1 MPLLW
6 AIVIGWLPGAVLY
19 RVPWFARDRRASL
32 DADERLFWQVLISLA
47 ISLSAALALAALGR
61 YSLPRVVVA
70 DLALALVVAVVV
82 AASACGLA
90 RRHDGRRCGAWCRS
104 R

>member
-1 MPLLW
+1 MALLW

-32 DADERLFWQVLISLA
+32 AADERLFWQVLISLA
-47 ISLSAALALAALGR
+47 LSLSAALALAALGR

-70 DLALALVVAVVV
+70 DLAIALVLAVV
-82 AASACGLA
+82 SRFRLRLGPMA
-90 RRHDGRRCGAWCRS
+90 RRPTVWALTPR
-104 R
+104 